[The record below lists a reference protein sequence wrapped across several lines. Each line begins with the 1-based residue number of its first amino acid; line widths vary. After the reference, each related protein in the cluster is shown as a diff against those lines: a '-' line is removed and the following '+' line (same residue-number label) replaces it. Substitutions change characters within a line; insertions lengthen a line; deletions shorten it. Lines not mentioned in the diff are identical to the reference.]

1 MLRNTKCRGGWSVE
15 MAPEGGWPAHL
26 VARLRVDKALRR
38 LELDHQWKAAL
49 AVWLELGKR
58 VLGQVVDAAPRA
70 RAVVGAAG
78 AGGAGAAVA
87 ADLVLVVRPAAAA
100 VLDERLAGDR
110 RRRRRRR
117 SR

>member
-1 MLRNTKCRGGWSVE
+1 M
-15 MAPEGGWPAHL
+15 
-26 VARLRVDKALRR
+26 ARLRVDKALRR
-38 LELDHQWKAAL
+38 LELDHHSGRAAL

-100 VLDERLAGDR
+100 VLDERLAGDQRRCGR
-110 RRRRRRR
+110 RRRWQARQLAVALGQAGGGHKREIRGR
-117 SR
+117 